1 METRPAFVLVRFASS
16 FVVAGGLAARATLQ
30 DNIIIL
36 ADDAGWR
43 TSESRG
49 TASGE
54 TSPA

>member
-30 DNIIIL
+30 DPIIIL